1 MKRLRSC
8 ALLLAV
14 CVVAAR
20 GEVPLSIGYQ
30 KRIQV
35 AVSGA
40 TAAYSLDSSIA
51 EASAANGVVEI
62 AGQSPGTTNIVVVT
76 QAGVQTLSVN
86 VPQPPPV
93 LPPGFE
99 PPRAQ
104 AGESGSYEFRYN
116 SDPGEITNALDFKRV
131 QGDSFTRLQMVN
143 ANLFSAGS
151 AASTVGFPF
160 LAYEIGRPQR
170 DYTFLDQMV
179 GNTPL
184 TLDGYL
190 VRGMHVREGDWQF
203 HGGFTSIATFQNLFL
218 STDREYV
225 GGVSRA
231 FKIDPGSAV
240 LANFYYFQNPDSQQ
254 LFARNG
260 AIGTVAY
267 RYTVKDR
274 ARLLTE
280 WGFGRGIAFAAR
292 GTYDDEKDHVNGNL
306 RVTSQNFASLA
317 VNSQRGTFA
326 DLNATRKFASR
337 VYAGLDLS
345 QSKFSLPQLQQ
356 NTLTSNALVNLK
368 LNHNFSLSG
377 GSAYSVFTT
386 RQPLSSRIALLNLPA
401 AIDFSSRHFGSGF
414 QYQRAINFEGSGG
427 NDYAANVRASAG
439 QVHATAYFRHDVQT
453 PTLDAIFAQVPGLQD
468 ALLRAG
474 ITATTPDQLAD
485 LLRNAALL
493 ETLGF
498 TNLLTVDLAP
508 ARNDEGATLAWAS
521 RGSSRRQLDLSFFNS
536 NTELLQGKLALAT
549 ASISYGQRLSP
560 NNHIVGSAAMVRT
573 VNNGVKDTHPLFS
586 LSLQHRFHSVP
597 GLLLPGRHG
606 SIEGHV
612 FRDDESTATWSS
624 ERAPLAGIEIRLDDD
639 RATRTDAR
647 GFYSFHH
654 VPYGVHKVEARLSG
668 DEPFFFTTDSPAA
681 TDINRTVDFGIN
693 FAKGQVFG
701 FVLSDAEAGIAG
713 VTAELRSNDLRSNDL
728 RSRSHDLGSEAPAR
742 RAVTM
747 ANGKFVFP
755 GVPAGDYIVATLAES
770 YPAGYSLQ
778 ALAAQPVTVAPG
790 RPASLGFSVKALR
803 SISGK
808 VLAYDQN
815 TLATVPLAGVVVRL
829 KELGLE
835 TRTGENG
842 AYIFRALPTGTYTV
856 SVEHQGK
863 EFTRSVQVPAEPAAI
878 ANIDLN
884 AGTK

>member
-1 MKRLRSC
+1 MKLVRSSV
-8 ALLLAV
+8 LLLAV
-14 CVVAAR
+14 CAVAAW
-20 GEVPLSIGYQ
+20 GEAPLTVGYQ
-30 KRIQV
+30 KNMLV
-35 AVSGA
+35 PVSGA

-51 EASAANGVVEI
+51 EAFAANGVVEI
-62 AGQSPGTTNIVVVT
+62 TGRSPGTTNIVVVT
-76 QAGVQTLSVN
+76 QSGVQTLAVN

-116 SDPGEITNALDFKRV
+116 SDPGEITNAVDLKRV
-131 QGDSFTRLQMVN
+131 QGETFTRFQMVN

-151 AASTVGFPF
+151 SASTVGFPF

-231 FKIDPGSAV
+231 FKLDPSSAV

-260 AIGTVAY
+260 AVGTVAY
-267 RYTVKDR
+267 RYVLKDR

-292 GTYDDEKDHVNGNL
+292 GTYDDEENHINGNL

-326 DLNATRKFASR
+326 DLNATHKFAPR
-337 VYAGLDLS
+337 LYASLDLS
-345 QSKFSLPQLQQ
+345 QSKFALPQLQQ
-356 NTLTSNALVNLK
+356 NTLTSNALANFK
-368 LNHNFSLSG
+368 LNNNFSLTG
-377 GSAYSVFTT
+377 GSAYSVFLS
-386 RQPLSSRIALLNLPA
+386 RQPLSSRIALLNVPVG
-401 AIDFSSRHFGSGF
+401 IDFSSRHFGSGF
-414 QYQRAINFEGSGG
+414 QYQRAINFQGSSG
-427 NDYAANVRASAG
+427 NDYMANVRASAG
-439 QVHATAYFRHDVQT
+439 QLHATAYFRHDVQT
-453 PTLDAIFAQVPGLQD
+453 PTLDAIIAQVPGLQD

-474 ITATTPDQLAD
+474 ITAGTPDQLAD
-485 LLRNAALL
+485 FLRNAALL
-493 ETLGF
+493 EALGF
-498 TNLLTVDLAP
+498 TNLLTVNLAP
-508 ARNDEGATLAWAS
+508 ARNDEGATLAWIS
-521 RGSSRRQLDLSFFNS
+521 RDNSRRQLDLSFFNS
-536 NTELLQGKLALAT
+536 NTDLVQGKLALTTAT
-549 ASISYGQRLSP
+549 LSYGQRLSP
-560 NNHIVGSAAMVRT
+560 NDNLVGSAAMVRT
-573 VNNGVKDTHPLFS
+573 ISNGVTNTHPLFS

-606 SIEGHV
+606 VIEGHV
-612 FRDDESTATWSS
+612 FRDDESTATYSS
-624 ERAPLAGIEIRLDDD
+624 DRAPLAGIEIRLDDGHV
-639 RATRTDAR
+639 TRTDAR

-654 VPYGVHKVEARLSG
+654 VPYGAHKVEARLASFS
-668 DEPFFFTTDSPAA
+668 DEPFFYTTDSPAT
-681 TDINRTVDFGIN
+681 TDINHTVDFGIN
-693 FAKGQVFG
+693 FAKGQIFG
-701 FVLSDAEAGIAG
+701 FVLNDAGTGIAG
-713 VTAELRSNDLRSNDL
+713 VTIELRSEGPRSETL
-728 RSRSHDLGSEAPAR
+728 TR

-747 ANGKFVFP
+747 ANGKFAFP
-755 GVPAGDYIVATLAES
+755 GFPAGDYTVSSLADS

-778 ALAAQPVTVAPG
+778 ALAPQQLTVAPG
-790 RPASLGFSVKALR
+790 RPASLQFSVKALR

-808 VLAYDQN
+808 VLAYDQT
-815 TLATVPLAGVVVRL
+815 TLTTVPLAGVVVRL
-829 KELGLE
+829 KELGLA

-842 AYIFRALPTGTYTV
+842 AYIFRTLPVGTYTV

-863 EFTRSVQVPAEPAAI
+863 EIARSVQVPAEPAAI
-878 ANIDLN
+878 TNIDLN